1 MRTCKTCRKYKGCL
15 ESSREYPCRDWER
28 RDKHD
33 RRHDGNNTTAAG
45 DQPDPAGAYSQT
57 DHRPGKAQAHPAQA
71 GAEGQV
77 SEVAD
82 QGSIRI
88 AGDEHGPV
96 GDYLYIAGG
105 TDLRGGEYGG
115 RRNENTERTGRAVGR
130 FLKKQLPSSCCNHS
144 DRRTDS
150 SCRRYC
156 VNTEY

>member
-1 MRTCKTCRKYKGCL
+1 MKIKITLFACEKEFSATADTIAEAY
-15 ESSREYPCRDWER
+15 EYI
-28 RDKHD
+28 K
-33 RRHDGNNTTAAG
+33 AAMKLNKNAF
-45 DQPDPAGAYSQT
+45 PDMS
-57 DHRPGKAQAHPAQA
+57 
-71 GAEGQV
+71 AEGQV